1 MLSSKTNESKIKQ
14 KHLGQVVRYVMKTQ
28 EDKNERIKIA
38 FVHSKHILQAI
49 VHARKTF
56 KTAKYFYASKLYSP
70 KDLFCIYSYE

>member
-38 FVHSKHILQAI
+38 FVH
-49 VHARKTF
+49 RKAYLTSHCTC
-56 KTAKYFYASKLYSP
+56 KKN
-70 KDLFCIYSYE
+70 I